1 MALDAIFLNR
11 IAKEMEENSLDGRV
25 EKITMHTREDMVL
38 VIRGRNG
45 SKRLLIS
52 ASALP
57 RICYTE
63 KKFENPKTPLMLCI
77 LLRKYLQGARVI
89 EIKKQ
94 VCERVITLV
103 FSATDEIGDA
113 YTVSLV
119 AELTGRNSNI
129 MLISGEGKIIDAT
142 RRQAID
148 GENSRIILPGALYS
162 PLSPQE
168 GKVPFSSGG
177 EEVYNI
183 IAKKEFRSL
192 SKALSETVYGV
203 SAAILRKISEIAFGD
218 DIPSSELIKEVFIK
232 GYEEVRDEAISGNSC
247 YIIKND
253 DSYSDFLVVKPY
265 ESSYIEFDSPSVL
278 LNEFYTEKEMQA
290 YKRNIGGEL
299 LKRVR
304 NLKKRAENRISA
316 QNKELYISR
325 EREKIKERADL
336 LAANLYLLK
345 RGMDRAV
352 VYDYINEKE
361 IEVPLDPRKSP
372 GENVSV
378 LYEKYKKMVTA
389 EQMLTLRIE
398 KGYKELEYL
407 NSVIDIIERAQ
418 SSEELSDIKAEL
430 MREGFIRA
438 SKNDKKTRE
447 SSKPIML
454 KSSDGFD
461 ILVGKNNR
469 QNDII
474 TLKTARAHDIWFHV
488 KDAPGSHVVLIVEG
502 EEPPNKSLEEA
513 AIAAAYYSSQ
523 SKNAKAAVDLTKIK
537 YVKKPAG
544 AMPGKVIYTDQR
556 TVFVNP
562 QDYEGIFG
570 SSAK

>member
-1 MALDAIFLNR
+1 MALDAIFINR
-11 IAKEMEENSLDGRV
+11 ITDEIKEHSLGGRV
-25 EKITMHTREDMVL
+25 EKITMHTREDIVL
-38 VIRGRNG
+38 VIRGKNG
-45 SKRLLIS
+45 SRRLLIS

-57 RICYTE
+57 RICYTQ

-77 LLRKYLQGARVI
+77 LLRKHLQGARVI
-89 EIKKQ
+89 EIKKEL
-94 VCERVITLV
+94 CERVVTFV
-103 FSATDEIGDA
+103 FAGTDEIGDS

-129 MLISGEGKIIDAT
+129 ILVSGEGKIIDAA
-142 RRQAID
+142 RRQAFD
-148 GENSRIILPGALYS
+148 SEQSRVILPGVVYTELLA
-162 PLSPQE
+162 QE
-168 GKVPFSSGG
+168 GKLPFSASGSEVYAAISGG
-177 EEVYNI
+177 E
-183 IAKKEFRSL
+183 FRFL
-192 SKALSETVYGV
+192 SKKLSETVYGV
-203 SAAILRKISEIAFGD
+203 SSAIFRDIVSESFGD
-218 DIPSSELIKEVFIK
+218 DISSASLTKDEFIK
-232 GYEEVRDEAISGNSC
+232 GYEKVRDEAVSGDYT
-247 YIIKND
+247 YITKKD
-253 DSYSDFLVVKPY
+253 GSFVDFTAYKPTDAEYIEY
-265 ESSYIEFDSPSVL
+265 ESPSEL
-278 LNEFYTEKEMQA
+278 LNDFYTEKEEQA
-290 YKRNIGGEL
+290 YKKNIGGDL

-304 NLKKRAENRISA
+304 NLRKRAENRVSA
-316 QNKELYISR
+316 QSKELSISR

-361 IEVPLDPRKSP
+361 IELSLDPKKSP
-372 GENVSV
+372 GENVSA

-389 EQMLTLRIE
+389 EKMLTERIE
-398 KGYKELEYL
+398 KGYKEIDYL
-407 NSVIDIIERAQ
+407 SSVIDLIERAQ
-418 SSEELSDIKAEL
+418 TSEELSDIKAEL
-430 MREGFIRA
+430 MREGFLKS
-438 SKNDKKTRE
+438 SKNDKKARE
-447 SSKPIML
+447 SSKPIVL
-454 KSSDGFD
+454 KSSDGYD

-523 SKNAKAAVDLTKIK
+523 SKTAKTPVDLTKIRF
-537 YVKKPAG
+537 VKKPSG

-570 SSAK
+570 GSAK